1 MKMFRQ
7 LILIAIACILAG
19 CSRREPTLDEAIDAL
34 PDEWGIYSEKF
45 ERFARKAGTTVLNR
59 ESSTNNY
66 ATLNKV
72 IALTNAQERIRLTWK
87 LYNHFRRTPEWLVEH
102 REEEYR
108 NRERCIFLNNCAW
121 SLMVGTN
128 TTSETIFEGWKIN
141 AEIVK
146 DMAALVRLTG
156 PEWQARMQKRHD
168 EKKAAEYEELRKR
181 LKAHGGGMMSFLS
194 TKEAPEIAFA
204 AVVRWEFAK
213 FFRHSFAG
221 ASSYRKL
228 PDELKPAFVE
238 MLKRDFF
245 IYSDVTNDFMWK
257 KYPPEL
263 KEAYREVQERLGAK

>member
-1 MKMFRQ
+1 MKTFRYLV
-7 LILIAIACILAG
+7 LIGAACAIAG
-19 CSRREPTLDEAIDAL
+19 CPRREPTLDEAIDAL

-66 ATLNKV
+66 AMLNKV

-194 TKEAPEIAFA
+194 IKEAPEIAFA

-213 FFRHSFAG
+213 FFKRSFSVY
-221 ASSYRKL
+221 SS
-228 PDELKPAFVE
+228 
-238 MLKRDFF
+238 
-245 IYSDVTNDFMWK
+245 ISK
-257 KYPPEL
+257 KYPVIKILIIKIRSLPR
-263 KEAYREVQERLGAK
+263 ANFNH